1 MLYTS
6 DFESPNPFWV
16 VAFFCYFFV
25 YMTVNFLDIDVKKLL
40 ECLDY
45 LNEYDYEDSCELKP
59 VVVPVVQKK
68 YEDKY
73 LKEYQSRLDTYDN
86 KLSETQINALKN
98 NFILEKTP
106 IGCVIMCFNYNS
118 DNVDTS
124 SFVYYSDHSIPY
136 NYLDTLA
143 RKYVITFNCLNL
155 YIDTSKEKEEAL
167 NKKKETKQTTQIKEP
182 IKEPIKNPIKESEN
196 KKGVFANLKSYNKDS
211 LKVKIE
217 SNNNNNDINA
227 TNKEV
232 KINRYTSG
240 GKISNFNFIKKVDKH
255 LVNKNYSLS
264 FADFK
269 KMKNKNI

>member
-16 VAFFCYFFV
+16 VAFFCYFFL
-25 YMTVNFLDIDVKKLL
+25 YMTVNFLDIDIKKLL
-40 ECLDY
+40 ECMDY
-45 LNEYDYEDSCELKP
+45 LNEYDYDDYEDFKQ

-73 LKEYQSRLDTYDN
+73 LKEYQSRLETGDK
-86 KLSETQINALKN
+86 KLTETQINALKN

-106 IGCVIMCFNYNS
+106 IGCVTMCFNYNS

-155 YIDTSKEKEEAL
+155 YIDTSKEKEKVL
-167 NKKKETKQTTQIKEP
+167 QQKTDTKKPTQ
-182 IKEPIKNPIKESEN
+182 IKEPIKNPIKEPET
-196 KKGVFANLKSYNKDS
+196 KKSVFANLKSYNKDS

-217 SNNNNNDINA
+217 SNNNEINA

>member
-40 ECLDY
+40 ECMDY

-73 LKEYQSRLDTYDN
+73 LKEYQSRLETCEN
-86 KLSETQINALKN
+86 KLTETQINALKN

-106 IGCVIMCFNYNS
+106 VGCVIMCFNYNS

-124 SFVYYSDHSIPY
+124 SFIYYSDHSIPY

-155 YIDTSKEKEEAL
+155 YIDTSKEKEQAL
-167 NKKKETKQTTQIKEP
+167 NKKTETKQTTQINQAEKQ
-182 IKEPIKNPIKESEN
+182 PIKNPIKEPEN
-196 KKGVFANLKSYNKDS
+196 KKSVFANLKSYNKDS
-211 LKVKIE
+211 LKVKIR
-217 SNNNNNDINA
+217 SNNNNDINE

>member
-6 DFESPNPFWV
+6 DFETPNPFWV
-16 VAFFCYFFV
+16 VAFFCYFFL
-25 YMTVNFLDIDVKKLL
+25 YMTVNFLDIDVKRLI
-40 ECLDY
+40 ECMDY
-45 LNEYDYEDSCELKP
+45 LNEYDYEDYEDLKP
-59 VVVPVVQKK
+59 VVVQKR

-73 LKEYQSRLDTYDN
+73 LKEYQSRLETCEN
-86 KLSETQINALKN
+86 KLTETQINALKN

-167 NKKKETKQTTQIKEP
+167 NKKTETKQTTQIKKP
-182 IKEPIKNPIKESEN
+182 IKEPEN
-196 KKGVFANLKSYNKDS
+196 KKSVFANLKSYNKDS

-217 SNNNNNDINA
+217 SNNNEINA

>member
-1 MLYTS
+1 LVNSIGLQNEDWTQLTDNIIEYIIENYTNEAGVR
-6 DFESPNPFWV
+6 DIKRYIEKI
-16 VAFFCYFFV
+16 
-25 YMTVNFLDIDVKKLL
+25 FL
-40 ECLDY
+40 
-45 LNEYDYEDSCELKP
+45 
-59 VVVPVVQKK
+59 
-68 YEDKY
+68 
-73 LKEYQSRLDTYDN
+73 T
-86 KLSETQINALKN
+86 
-98 NFILEKTP
+98 
-106 IGCVIMCFNYNS
+106 
-118 DNVDTS
+118 
-124 SFVYYSDHSIPY
+124 
-136 NYLDTLA
+136 
-143 RKYVITFNCLNL
+143 LNL
-155 YIDTSKEKEEAL
+155 DKIYQRE
-167 NKKKETKQTTQIKEP
+167 IKEP
-182 IKEPIKNPIKESEN
+182 IKESIKESEN